1 MIKNIPAETTL
12 LSNQQDVVFV
22 ENDLNVL
29 MIYRMDG
36 TDPTL
41 KLTNIKDILAVRD
54 MLNRAYPVNQ
64 NGQV

>member
-1 MIKNIPAETTL
+1 MIRNLPVETTL

-22 ENDLNVL
+22 ENELNVL
-29 MIYRMDG
+29 MVYRMDG

-54 MLNRAYPVNQ
+54 MLNRAYPVDKQ
-64 NGQV
+64 